1 LDMADRNEPSWSRGV
16 SARERVVRFWD
27 DHVAAWLDGEDPM
40 PDPLPRWFASYSGQ
54 GEGRVTRQGFVEP
67 YQGDL
72 IGEVVTPRVVVLGL
86 NPGIFVPGVQ
96 HRQGLFADEIRA
108 IGSYSR
114 WINTHPYDRDPWVA
128 LRGPNRYYRARLSF
142 TRNWMRD
149 PAASY
154 GDLLMF
160 ELYPWHSTSITG
172 IMRCPPD
179 IVDQF
184 IWQPLS
190 ELPIDPLF
198 AFGRP
203 WEAVANALNL
213 PLVDA
218 LGLGGRRYGSQVS
231 SRAVRVFALPSGQRL
246 VIEWHRGGAGPPRST
261 EVDRLRDALG

>member
-1 LDMADRNEPSWSRGV
+1 L
-16 SARERVVRFWD
+16 
-27 DHVAAWLDGEDPM
+27 
-40 PDPLPRWFASYSGQ
+40 
-54 GEGRVTRQGFVEP
+54 
-67 YQGDL
+67 
-72 IGEVVTPRVVVLGL
+72 
-86 NPGIFVPGVQ
+86 
-96 HRQGLFADEIRA
+96 
-108 IGSYSR
+108 
-114 WINTHPYDRDPWVA
+114 RDPV
-128 LRGPNRYYRARLSF
+128 
-142 TRNWMRD
+142 
-149 PAASY
+149 ASY

-172 IMRCPPD
+172 KMRCPPD

-203 WEAVANALNL
+203 WESVANALNL

-218 LGLGGRRYGSQVS
+218 LGLGGRRYGSQAS

-246 VIEWHRGGAGPPRST
+246 VIEWHQGGAGPPQST